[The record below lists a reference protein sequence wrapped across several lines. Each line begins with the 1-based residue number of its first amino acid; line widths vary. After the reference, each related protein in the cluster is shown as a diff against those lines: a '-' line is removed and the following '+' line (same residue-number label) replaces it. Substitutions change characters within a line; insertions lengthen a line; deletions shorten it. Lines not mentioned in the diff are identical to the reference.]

1 MAGTAGSGPRSNSD
15 GERIPFHQG
24 TVVMWPPA
32 ALVARALRS
41 RVSMNACDRTTG
53 QDGIAN

>member
-1 MAGTAGSGPRSNSD
+1 MAGTAGSGSRSNSD

-24 TVVMWPPA
+24 TVVMGPRT

-41 RVSMNACDRTTG
+41 RVSTNACDTTTG
-53 QDGIAN
+53 HDGIAN